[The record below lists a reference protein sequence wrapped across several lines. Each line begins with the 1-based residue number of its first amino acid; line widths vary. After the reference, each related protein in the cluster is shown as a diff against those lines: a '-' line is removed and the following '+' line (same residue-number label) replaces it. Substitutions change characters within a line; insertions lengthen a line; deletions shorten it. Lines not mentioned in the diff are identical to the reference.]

1 MKLVMIS
8 MFLLT
13 VSQDGNHAEKAF
25 RASEKKLSE
34 SDTIQISF
42 TSNTNPDRKDVGIG
56 FNKGTILIAKG
67 NKLRLDLI
75 GDVPGQPGQTI
86 KVISI
91 SDGAKIATQ
100 VTQGD
105 DQGKVMVQ
113 DSPKTDSAMLA
124 GIVSR
129 AGVFTI
135 GRAASETENKNQRK
149 LDDFI
154 TVADFSMGKKEKV
167 GNRQAQRIDY
177 KLTINIGIKETIDAQ
192 VWLDSETHMPLKRVL
207 SVKHGEETVMV
218 TETYDIHINDKIDA
232 SRFELPK

>member
-8 MFLLT
+8 VFLLT
-13 VSQDGNHAEKAF
+13 VSQNDNQAEKTF

-34 SDTIQISF
+34 SDTVQISF
-42 TSNTNPDRKDVGIG
+42 TSITNPDKKDVGIG

-67 NKLRLDLI
+67 NKMRFDLI
-75 GDVPGQPGQTI
+75 GDVPSQPGQTI
-86 KVISI
+86 KVVSI
-91 SDGAKIATQ
+91 SDGTKMATQ
-100 VTQGD
+100 VTKGD

-124 GIVSR
+124 GVVSR

-135 GRAASETENKNQRK
+135 GRAASGTDKNQGK

-167 GNRQAQRIDY
+167 GDRQAQRIDY

-192 VWLDSETHMPLKRVL
+192 VWLDSKTHLPLKRVL
-207 SVKHGEETVMV
+207 SVKHGEEKVQV

>member
-1 MKLVMIS
+1 MNSLMIS
-8 MFLLT
+8 VFLLA
-13 VSQDGNHAEKAF
+13 VSQDGNQAEKAF

-42 TSNTNPDRKDVGIG
+42 TCNTNPDRRDIGIG

-67 NKLRLDLI
+67 NKVRFDLI
-75 GDVPGQPGQTI
+75 GDVPGQPGQTV
-86 KVISI
+86 KVVSI
-91 SDGAKIATQ
+91 SDGTKMTTQ
-100 VTQGD
+100 VTKGD

-124 GIVSR
+124 GVVSR

-135 GRAASETENKNQRK
+135 GRAASGTDQNQRK

-207 SVKHGEETVMV
+207 SVKHGEEAVQV
-218 TETYDIHINDKIDA
+218 TETYDIHINGKIDA
-232 SRFELPK
+232 SKFELPK